1 MGIARLLAKGWIVFC
16 LYAGAQALNLA
27 LLKGTALQDAAPPI
41 AICVLLFGAMGLLF
55 ATGFGASAGGSIGQ
69 VLRRMKPSH
78 FLPSFDGLVFI
89 LFVAAS
95 FAVQAVYVSAIG
107 GAATAAVA
115 LQKAIYAVVPG
126 EAALADR
133 LFACHYP
140 QVPAY
145 SVLVLSSIAWLLAIV
160 YVASAVSRIGL
171 TAGLLRLER
180 ALRPSSFSP
189 TIVAALY
196 AIVAIVMFQLLYV
209 GSAYAFLP
217 CRALGDITGTL
228 LIGLAPLML
237 AYLIVAAA
245 ATLKA
250 SAPEAE

>member
-1 MGIARLLAKGWIVFC
+1 MFC

-27 LLKGTALQDAAPPI
+27 LLKGAQPQDAAAPL
-41 AICVLLFGAMGLLF
+41 AIFVLLFGAMGLLF
-55 ATGFGASAGGSIGQ
+55 IAGFGASAGGSIAQ

-78 FLPSFDGLVFI
+78 FLPSFDGMVFI
-89 LFVAAS
+89 LFVLLS
-95 FAVQAVYVSAIG
+95 FAAQAVYVSVVGSAAI
-107 GAATAAVA
+107 AAVA
-115 LQKAIYAVVPG
+115 LQKAIYAIVPG
-126 EAALADR
+126 EAALDDR
-133 LFACHYP
+133 LLACHYP

-145 SVLVLSSIAWLLAIV
+145 SVLILSSVAWLLGIV
-160 YVASAVSRIGL
+160 YVASAISRIGL

-189 TIVAALY
+189 TILAALY
-196 AIVAIVMFQLLYV
+196 GVVAIVAFQLLYV
-209 GSAYAFLP
+209 GSAYPFLP
-217 CRALGDITGTL
+217 CSALGDITGTL

-250 SAPEAE
+250 SGPEAR